1 MANRSDWSSTLPRQI
16 KRMLALQPF
25 KDAHER
31 GEVIRAWIDAH
42 AHAKRARNKML
53 SARTNIERS
62 TEADKTE

>member
-1 MANRSDWSSTLPRQI
+1 MANRSDWNSTLPRHI

-31 GEVIRAWIDAH
+31 GEAVRAWIDAH

-53 SARTNIERS
+53 SARTNVSRS
-62 TEADKTE
+62 DDAVTE